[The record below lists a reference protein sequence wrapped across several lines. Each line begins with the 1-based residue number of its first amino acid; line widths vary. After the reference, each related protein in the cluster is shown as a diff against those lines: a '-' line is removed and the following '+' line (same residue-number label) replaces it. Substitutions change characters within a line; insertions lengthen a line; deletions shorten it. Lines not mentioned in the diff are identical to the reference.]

1 MKQTSSLHYFGFGFL
16 LAAGLALLLVI
27 GSGAAA
33 QSAPSAGSGQAP
45 SIDSPQTVAQTASSI
60 GTAITYQGTLD
71 DDGSPANGTYN
82 FRFRLYDG
90 LTGGTQLGEVL
101 VNGVAVSNGRFT
113 VQLDFG
119 VNAYAAEAAWLE
131 IAVDSGGYQTL
142 TPRQPLTPAPL
153 ALNLPNVYTDPA
165 TGFVG
170 IGTDTPV
177 TGSTLFTVKGS
188 STSSWGGMYMST
200 SGVSG
205 RPFYGY
211 STDGS
216 AVSAW
221 HEYNGSADEWRLY
234 MGGGTPAISVNA
246 SDDMHVRGDV
256 TQELESDGT
265 VKAAVYTICGAA
277 GNPERSFNNVNSNSI
292 LTSQGPAGR
301 CTIDFGF
308 DLSNRFWSATAVD
321 TGEGSIVTC
330 TTIIANTWLSC
341 ARVDPDG
348 NLLTGDIIVI
358 VY

>member
-1 MKQTSSLHYFGFGFL
+1 VTSSEGI
-16 LAAGLALLLVI
+16 A
-27 GSGAAA
+27 
-33 QSAPSAGSGQAP
+33 SA
-45 SIDSPQTVAQTASSI
+45 DSPQTVAQTASSI

-71 DDGSPANGTYN
+71 EDGSPAAGTYN

-119 VNAYAAEAAWLE
+119 RNAYAGDATWLE

-153 ALNLPNVYTDPA
+153 ALNLPNVYTNPA

-177 TGSTLFTVKGS
+177 STATLLNVKS
-188 STSSWGGMYMST
+188 PSTNNYGGMYVST
-200 SGVSG
+200 SGSSG

-211 STDGS
+211 STNGNN
-216 AVSAW
+216 VSAW
-221 HEYNGSADEWRLY
+221 HYYDGNTGEWRLNVS
-234 MGGGTPAISVNA
+234 GTAITVDSSRNMNVAGN
-246 SDDMHVRGDV
+246 V
-256 TQELESDGT
+256 TQSLNSDGV

-277 GNPERSFNNVNSNSI
+277 GSPDRSFYNVNDNI
-292 LTSQGPAGR
+292 IATSQGPAGR
-301 CTIDFGF
+301 CLIDFGF

-330 TTIIANTWLSC
+330 TTITANTWLSC
-341 ARVDPDG
+341 GRVDPDG